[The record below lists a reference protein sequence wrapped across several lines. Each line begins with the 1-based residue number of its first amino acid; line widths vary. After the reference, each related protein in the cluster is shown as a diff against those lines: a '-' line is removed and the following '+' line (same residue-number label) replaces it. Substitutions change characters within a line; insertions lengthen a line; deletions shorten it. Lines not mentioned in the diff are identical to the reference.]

1 MLGFPKNSITSQ
13 AFAAPLTAFIVGLLL
28 ATSLLGCNQSSITV
42 TSQEPESNSNPQPS
56 DTQEPQEADVSQQKA
71 GKKMETATFGAGCF
85 WCVESVFLQFKG
97 VKSVKSGYMGGNV
110 DNPTYKQVC
119 NGTTGHAEVVQ
130 IEFDPSVIS
139 FDDLLQV
146 FWKTHDPTTLNRQG
160 NDIGTQY
167 RSVVFFHSKEQ
178 ERKALGYKKKLNE
191 AGAFDDPIVTE
202 ITAASK
208 FYVAED
214 YHQDYFNK
222 NPSNP
227 YCRLFIPPKLEKL
240 KKVFADKLKDN

>member
-1 MLGFPKNSITSQ
+1 MHGFPKNSIKSQ
-13 AFAAPLTAFIVGLLL
+13 AFAAALTAFIVGLLL
-28 ATSLLGCNQSSITV
+28 ATSLLGCNQSSMAVI
-42 TSQEPESNSNPQPS
+42 SQETATNSNPEPS
-56 DTQEPQEADVSQQKA
+56 DTQEPQEADTSKQKA
-71 GKKMETATFGAGCF
+71 AKKMETATFGAGCF
-85 WCVESVFLQFKG
+85 WCVESVFLQLKG
-97 VKSVKSGYMGGNV
+97 VKSVKSGYMGGTV

-160 NDIGTQY
+160 NDVGTQY

-178 ERKALGYKKKLNE
+178 EQKALGYKKKLNE

-208 FYVAED
+208 FFVAED

-222 NPSNP
+222 NPGNP